1 MNYLRRR
8 LSDSNFMSNLPNGY
22 MSDLQRPD
30 PPQPSP
36 VVSPGPPERRQ
47 STSQSAG
54 SGFFSSIS
62 NAVKQTTAAAAATF
76 NEAADRATGPAKG
89 KVLLVIDDQQTD
101 WAKFFKGKKI
111 HGEFDIKVEQA
122 EFSEIN
128 LVAHATGS
136 YSVDIEAVR
145 NGNKV
150 TKCFRPDFVLVRQH
164 AFSMAKNGDFRNIVI
179 GLQYAGLPSINS
191 LHSVYNFCDKPWVF
205 AQMSRLYKQLGPEE
219 FPLIEQIYYPNHREM
234 ITTPGFPVVVKMGHA
249 HSGMGKVKVDN
260 QYDFQDIASVVA
272 LTKTYATSEPFIDAK
287 YDIRIQK
294 IGTNY
299 KAYMRTSI
307 SGNWKTNTG
316 SAMLEQVAM
325 SDRYRM
331 WVDSCSEVFGGLD
344 ICAVEAL
351 HGKDGRDYIIEVV
364 GCSMPLIGDQQEEDR
379 ALIADLV
386 ISKMNQAMPRTP
398 IPSPMRP
405 TAGQTA
411 QPAVSPQPIQG
422 QQRVP
427 QAAQQG
433 PPAQQRPPPQGGPQQ
448 PPSSSQGPRQAPP
461 SQQRPSPQGL
471 SQPPPQVQPHM
482 TSPGSQQP
490 SQPIPGQQQ
499 RQTGPGGPAQP
510 RPPGQ
515 GAQQQ
520 VRAPPMQGS
529 PQRSQGGSSP
539 QLPKQQQP
547 PQQQQQQQQQPT
559 PQQAPQQTR
568 PPPGGSSPKP
578 TSGQPPQQQR
588 PPQQRQGQPARQ
600 PAQGG
605 ALPPQQQRPASQQG
619 RATGPGPSSG
629 PGPTTQQPRPSA
641 QGQGG
646 PLSVAGAGGTRPP
659 VQQKPQPPQ
668 KPSQD
673 HPGMGAPPQLNKSQ
687 SLTNAFNLP
696 DTSAA
701 PRSSLSQDEV
711 KAETIRNL
719 RKSFA
724 SLFSD

>member
-36 VVSPGPPERRQ
+36 AVSPGPPERRQ
-47 STSQSAG
+47 SSSQSAG

-76 NEAADRATGPAKG
+76 SEATDRATGPSRAKI
-89 KVLLVIDDQQTD
+89 LLVIDDQQTD
-101 WAKFFKGKKI
+101 WVKFFKGKKV

-122 EFSEIN
+122 SFSEIN

-136 YSVDIEAVR
+136 YSVDIEALR
-145 NGNKV
+145 NGNKI
-150 TKCFRPDFVLVRQH
+150 TKSFRPDFVLVRQH

-179 GLQYAGLPSINS
+179 GLQYAGLPSVNS
-191 LHSVYNFCDKPWVF
+191 LHTVFNFCDKPWVF
-205 AQMSRLYKQLGPEE
+205 AQMTRLYKKMGPED

-234 ITTPGFPVVVKMGHA
+234 ITTPRFPVVVKMGHA

-260 QYDFQDIASVVA
+260 HYDFQDIASVVA

-287 YDIRIQK
+287 YDVRIQK
-294 IGTNY
+294 IGNNY

-325 SDRYRM
+325 SDRYRL
-331 WVDSCSEVFGGLD
+331 WVDSCSEIFGGLD

-351 HGKDGRDYIIEVV
+351 HGKDGKDYIIEVV
-364 GCSMPLIGDQQEEDR
+364 GCSMPLIGEHQDEDR

-386 ISKMNQAMPRTP
+386 LNKMNQTVSRTP
-398 IPSPMRP
+398 IPSPLRP
-405 TAGQTA
+405 TAAA
-411 QPAVSPQPIQG
+411 QPAQPPVPQAVSPQPAQAQPRPAPG
-422 QQRVP
+422 P
-427 QAAQQG
+427 QTG
-433 PPAQQRPPPQGGPQQ
+433 PPAQQRPAPQGQPPIDECQNTGSRS
-448 PPSSSQGPRQAPP
+448 PPSSPAVPQAAPR
-461 SQQRPSPQGL
+461 SL
-471 SQPPPQVQPHM
+471 
-482 TSPGSQQP
+482 
-490 SQPIPGQQQ
+490 
-499 RQTGPGGPAQP
+499 P
-510 RPPGQ
+510 REPRG
-515 GAQQQ
+515 
-520 VRAPPMQGS
+520 QGS
-529 PQRSQGGSSP
+529 PQRSQGGSP
-539 QLPKQQQP
+539 QTQRQQPP
-547 PQQQQQQQQQPT
+547 PQQQQQQQQRPAG
-559 PQQAPQQTR
+559 APG
-568 PPPGGSSPKP
+568 PKPGG
-578 TSGQPPQQQR
+578 GQPQQR
-588 PPQQRQGQPARQ
+588 PPQQRQQGQSTRQ
-600 PAQGG
+600 PG
-605 ALPPQQQRPASQQG
+605 QQG
-619 RATGPGPSSG
+619 RPVA
-629 PGPTTQQPRPSA
+629 PTTQQPRASA

-646 PLSVAGAGGTRPP
+646 PLGLAGPGGRPP
-659 VQQKPQPPQ
+659 MQQKPQPPQ

-673 HPGMGAPPQLNKSQ
+673 HPSMGMGGPPQLNKSQ
-687 SLTNAFNLP
+687 SLTNAFNIP
-696 DTSAA
+696 ETSAA